1 MDNKT
6 SLQCL
11 SNTETAAFCSQLSML
26 LHSGISALE
35 GISILKEDA
44 HSKSEEQ
51 ILTQIYDT
59 LMTTGIFADALEAA
73 GVFPDYML
81 RMVRIGEQSGR
92 LDDVMTS
99 LTSYYER
106 DAAIHASIRNAVT
119 YPVVMSVMM
128 LVVILVLVT
137 QVLPVFQQV
146 FEQFG
151 APVSG
156 FSLALMNI
164 GSALGSISPVIIGVL
179 LLLAVLLILMLKT
192 SWGMRLIHKLA
203 QVFPFTRRI
212 SEMTASC
219 RFSGGMALMIASGFS
234 MEESFSMAGALS
246 DTPSFQ
252 QKLKKCEALVS
263 DGESMSEAFAKA
275 GVFSGIYARMISIGQ
290 KTGSLEDALS
300 KVSGQYEEA
309 LDEHISSVIGKL
321 EPTLVAVLS
330 ILTGVILLSVMLPL
344 MGLMA
349 GL

>member
-1 MDNKT
+1 MDNKPA
-6 SLQCL
+6 LQRL
-11 SNTETAAFCSQLSML
+11 TDTETAAFCSQLSMI

-35 GISILKEDA
+35 GISILKEDTR
-44 HSKSEEQ
+44 SKDEEA
-51 ILTQIYDT
+51 ILTKIYDT
-59 LMTTGIFADALEAA
+59 LMETGIFAEALESA
-73 GVFPDYML
+73 GVFPDYMIH
-81 RMVRIGEQSGR
+81 MVKIGEQSGK
-92 LDDVMTS
+92 LDEVMTS

-106 DAAIHASIRNAVT
+106 DAAISASIRNAVT

-146 FEQFG
+146 FQQFG
-151 APVSG
+151 APIGG

-164 GSALGSISPVIIGVL
+164 GSALGSASPFIIAVVL
-179 LLLAVLLILMLKT
+179 VLAVAVIFMLKT
-192 SWGMRLIHKLA
+192 TKGMRVIHQIGQAL
-203 QVFPFTRRI
+203 PFTRKI
-212 SEMTASC
+212 SDMTASC

-234 MEESFSMAGALS
+234 MEESFSMSGALS
-246 DTPSFQ
+246 DNPAFQ
-252 QKLKKCEALVS
+252 KKLKDCEALVA
-263 DGESMSEAFAKA
+263 DGETMSEALAHA

-290 KTGSLEDALS
+290 KTGTLEDAMQ
-300 KVSGQYEEA
+300 KVSGQYEDA

-344 MGLMA
+344 MGLMS